1 MRTIL
6 TILVVILLIP
16 QASATIS
23 DEIDTQLSGVIDFD
37 GIPAESAE
45 LIFSN
50 ADGTFSDTVSTDENG
65 VYSFE
70 LDGEYFKSGDQ
81 FHVQIKY
88 IDEEGNQIYLSTC
101 KIKLYTNSQAL
112 SFSLSGGYHNV
123 GWARWTNTGPNYDDY
138 ELTYDISQTGAIQ
151 TSTTNDLTFSLT
163 YHWHDDFQ
171 LICDHKIEVNVYLQF
186 YPHITNVI
194 GSINI
199 DRSDD
204 SMTYSYERIDLCG
217 DPNDGGKE
225 SSDPSVYVYIS
236 DFSVMESFS
245 MTQKIAFS
253 LEWNYYELAG
263 EEGAKYWNFVDSGE
277 EGSGEDIFGV
287 ATETTLFNRI

>member
-6 TILVVILLIP
+6 TILVVIPLIP

>member
-1 MRTIL
+1 M
-6 TILVVILLIP
+6 
-16 QASATIS
+16 Q
-23 DEIDTQLSGVIDFD
+23 
-37 GIPAESAE
+37 
-45 LIFSN
+45 N
-50 ADGTFSDTVSTDENG
+50 
-65 VYSFE
+65 
-70 LDGEYFKSGDQ
+70 
-81 FHVQIKY
+81 
-88 IDEEGNQIYLSTC
+88 
-101 KIKLYTNSQAL
+101 KLYTNSQAL

-236 DFSVMESFS
+236 DFSVMKSFS

-263 EEGAKYWNFVDSGE
+263 EEGAKY
-277 EGSGEDIFGV
+277 
-287 ATETTLFNRI
+287 